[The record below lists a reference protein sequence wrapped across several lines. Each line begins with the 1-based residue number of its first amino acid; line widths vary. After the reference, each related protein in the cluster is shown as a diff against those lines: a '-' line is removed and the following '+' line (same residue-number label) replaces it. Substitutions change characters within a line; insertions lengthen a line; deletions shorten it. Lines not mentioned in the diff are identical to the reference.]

1 MPKTI
6 ELTVEIV
13 VQRVSCPGVWLCQD
27 GSVSL
32 IVSALGT
39 SYETC
44 TLPPTFPLEFN
55 DRLYFRKRF
64 QETCALSN
72 MCCLLKDETLYCE
85 LVQWCQN
92 CNTGECNILAQYLGS
107 LSDVLFPP
115 KMCCNDGVDLLM
127 RRSKKYPG
135 ILSPKIEIA
144 TKVRIDEV
152 WNDQSEPFN
161 VNIQNF
167 KNIATCN
174 CVARTGPRQK
184 TVCHT
189 PEYHRT
195 KCHTGI
201 PCDKSQSRSR
211 SHSGGSG
218 TSVSRGP
225 DKFLCAY
232 TENKYRTGLPS
243 TKPRPRSGGSN
254 SSVSRGYQDKFRC
267 GYSENKCHT
276 RLPSNKSRSRSRSGG
291 SCSSGSR
298 KQDKFRSGYLDAAC
312 KRPVSASAQ
321 PRRDFCVFNV
331 NVVPDDFW
339 NKAAGNY
346 DDGDESGKKPDYP
359 PSEDKKVQ
367 LESRY
372 VDDDIKHTPECEDTP
387 NISHTVHTHAYENKP
402 CLCEICRRYHELF
415 HADLDA
421 QVS

>member
-44 TLPPTFPLEFN
+44 TLPPTFPLDFN

-85 LVQWCQN
+85 LVQWCQS
-92 CNTGECNILAQYLGS
+92 CESGECNILAQYLGS

-115 KMCCNDGVDLLM
+115 KMCCSDGVDLLM

-152 WNDQSEPFN
+152 WNEKSEPFN
-161 VNIQNF
+161 VNIQNI
-167 KNIATCN
+167 KNITNCN
-174 CVARTGPRQK
+174 CIPRSGPRQK

-189 PEYHRT
+189 PEYHRN
-195 KCHTGI
+195 KCPTGI
-201 PCDKSQSRSR
+201 PGTKSR
-211 SHSGGSG
+211 
-218 TSVSRGP
+218 
-225 DKFLCAY
+225 
-232 TENKYRTGLPS
+232 
-243 TKPRPRSGGSN
+243 
-254 SSVSRGYQDKFRC
+254 
-267 GYSENKCHT
+267 
-276 RLPSNKSRSRSRSGG
+276 SRSRSRSGG
-291 SCSSGSR
+291 SGSSVSR
-298 KQDKFRSGYLDAAC
+298 GQDKFRCAYSES
-312 KRPVSASAQ
+312 RQ
-321 PRRDFCVFNV
+321 PR
-331 NVVPDDFW
+331 
-339 NKAAGNY
+339 AAT
-346 DDGDESGKKPDYP
+346 
-359 PSEDKKVQ
+359 SEDKKVL

-372 VDDDIKHTPECEDTP
+372 VDDDE
-387 NISHTVHTHAYENKP
+387 VHTHEYEDIPTISHANIYDKSKP
-402 CLCEICRRYHELF
+402 CVCEICKRYHELF
-415 HADLDA
+415 HTDSDA
-421 QVS
+421 HVS

>member
-232 TENKYRTGLPS
+232 TENK
-243 TKPRPRSGGSN
+243 
-254 SSVSRGYQDKFRC
+254 
-267 GYSENKCHT
+267 CHT

-298 KQDKFRSGYLDAAC
+298 KQDKFRSGYLD
-312 KRPVSASAQ
+312 
-321 PRRDFCVFNV
+321 
-331 NVVPDDFW
+331 
-339 NKAAGNY
+339 
-346 DDGDESGKKPDYP
+346 GKKPDYP